1 MSETAALLAALEA
14 SEPCFNYSEHLEQVT
29 KRLATIAALQTPK
42 DELELE
48 VRTSVSQEMF
58 YKGFAAL
65 SAKNQLLRNPVVET
79 TWCGTSEKAGCK
91 FRTEYCGCCAKTP
104 LRSML
109 KSRLPDFA
117 PIDSQFE
124 HGRMRIDL
132 QRERVVKVHN
142 KAPTMW
148 RFRERC
154 TLQLRSASAWL
165 ICFTRVVTKDKD
177 CTTILGKT
185 LEIEMELAPGNLARI
200 KTPDD
205 AEKLSSQL
213 ARIWI
218 DLGMRVRVDSV
229 GNPLPVSSP
238 RAPIGAAAK
247 QVDDEEDVA
256 AKRRRTQ

>member
-1 MSETAALLAALEA
+1 MAETATLLAALEA
-14 SEPCFNYSEHLEQVT
+14 SEPCFNYSEHLEEVT
-29 KRLATIAALQTPK
+29 KRLANIAALKTPK

-48 VRTSVSQEMF
+48 VRTSVSQKMF
-58 YKGFAAL
+58 YQGFAAL
-65 SAKNQLLRNPVVET
+65 STRKYLLRDPIVET

-91 FRTEYCGCCAKTP
+91 FRTEYCGCCAKMP

-117 PIDSQFE
+117 PIDTQFE
-124 HGRMRIDL
+124 HGRVRIDL

-142 KAPTMW
+142 KAPTLW

-154 TLQLRSASAWL
+154 TLQLRSSSAWL
-165 ICFTRVVTKDKD
+165 ICFTRVITKDKNGAV
-177 CTTILGKT
+177 LGKT

-205 AEKLSSQL
+205 AEKLTSQL
-213 ARIWI
+213 AKIWI
-218 DLGMRVRVDSV
+218 DLGMRVRVDSN

-238 RAPIGAAAK
+238 RASVGAAAAP
-247 QVDDEEDVA
+247 VDGEDA
-256 AKRRRTQ
+256 NGKRRRRQ